1 MKLRRTDLALI
12 TLLVAG
18 GAGGVA
24 WWCVR
29 ARLPVETA
37 QLPVQTLI
45 MADGSIRIGVVRSVG
60 PGETRSPASSPA
72 SAGVS
77 FKTTAPSL
85 RIIGDP
91 GCSLPQRLAAV
102 DGLFAAPLPPAT
114 LFDVLTYLG
123 SPVADDIPAAERERA
138 LRNQLLNALRQG
150 PAYVQVAVPVL
161 VEQAADPK
169 RDDGLRDYALQH
181 LAAWVP
187 TLPPKEKQAALRAL
201 EAALLNPAGTYS
213 GTALIGLNDLA
224 RRNCLDT
231 EFDIDAQARRIVLDE
246 KYTMSSRLTALTL
259 AAERGGADPA
269 VETLARQWAESPYI
283 QLGARRA
290 AEAFLRN
297 LAVN

>member
-1 MKLRRTDLALI
+1 MGLRRSHLGLI
-12 TLLVAG
+12 TLLVAVV
-18 GAGGVA
+18 AGGVA

-29 ARLPVETA
+29 VPLPVESA

-45 MADGSIRIGVVRSVG
+45 MADGSIRTVVVSGVG
-60 PGETRSPASSPA
+60 PGQTLSPAPRPA
-72 SAGVS
+72 AAAVS
-77 FKTTAPSL
+77 FNPTAPSL

-91 GCSLPQRLAAV
+91 ACSLPQRLAAV
-102 DGLFAAPLPPAT
+102 DGLFNAPLPLAT

-123 SPVADDIPAAERERA
+123 APVQDDIPAAERERA

-150 PAYVQVAVPVL
+150 PAYAQIAIPEL
-161 VEQAADPK
+161 VRQAADPEH
-169 RDDGLRDYALQH
+169 DDGMRDYALQH

-187 TLPPKEKQAALRAL
+187 TLSLKEKQAALRAL
-201 EAALLNPAGTYS
+201 EAALLNPDSTYS

-224 RRNCLDT
+224 RRNCLDAK
-231 EFDIDAQARRIVLDE
+231 FDISAEARRIVLDE
-246 KYTMSSRLTALTL
+246 KYNISSRLTALSL
-259 AAERGGADPA
+259 AAERSVADSA

-297 LAVN
+297 IAAN